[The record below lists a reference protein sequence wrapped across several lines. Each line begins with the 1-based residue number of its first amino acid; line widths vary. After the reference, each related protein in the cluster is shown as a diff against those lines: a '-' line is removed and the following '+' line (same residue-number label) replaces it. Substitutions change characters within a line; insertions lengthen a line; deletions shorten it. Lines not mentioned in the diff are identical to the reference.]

1 MASPAPVLSTGT
13 GYCRKPPP
21 NKVPAERRLRLR
33 RNIITWDRPSGRQT
47 FQLFVNEPAPFTQ
60 GSIDYRQYD
69 IFISHKGDDTPLA
82 EYAGGILYENG
93 LSVYLDRWD
102 PAVDGDSSE
111 LESHLREIIRETP
124 SILAVVTEHTP
135 MSWWVPFELGVARE
149 TGSQIGTFLRVNE
162 GTSNVVRLPS
172 YLATWP
178 ILTSALELGAWASVL
193 ATAKYG
199 STSGT
204 VFSDQTVRMSA
215 GSYSLGGITR
225 LASSGKVR
233 FV

>member
-1 MASPAPVLSTGT
+1 M
-13 GYCRKPPP
+13 
-21 NKVPAERRLRLR
+21 R

-135 MSWWVPFELGVARE
+135 MS
-149 TGSQIGTFLRVNE
+149 
-162 GTSNVVRLPS
+162 
-172 YLATWP
+172 
-178 ILTSALELGAWASVL
+178 
-193 ATAKYG
+193 
-199 STSGT
+199 
-204 VFSDQTVRMSA
+204 
-215 GSYSLGGITR
+215 
-225 LASSGKVR
+225 
-233 FV
+233 